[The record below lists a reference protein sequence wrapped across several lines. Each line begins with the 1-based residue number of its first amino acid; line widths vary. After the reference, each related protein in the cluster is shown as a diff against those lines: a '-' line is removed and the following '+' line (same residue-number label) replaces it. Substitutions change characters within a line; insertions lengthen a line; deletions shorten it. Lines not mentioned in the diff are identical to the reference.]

1 MRTALAALMVAAST
15 VGAADT
21 VQLDPQQLIRA
32 GIVVQPVLE
41 RSFGDRVRI
50 VGQVVRSPG
59 STVTV
64 KSIIGGRM
72 ETIEVSPGERV
83 RAGQV
88 LAEMH
93 SHDLLGMQGQL
104 LRTAESLRLA
114 ETRLEAGKELFE
126 VDGISAVDMEL
137 RRQEAFAAQLE
148 FDTLREELIDHGVQ
162 PAELERVLETKEPDP
177 HLRIASPIDGVVL
190 ELIAQQ
196 YEWLQDYAPIM
207 VIGDPRQVE
216 LELQISP
223 DRASSVSAGDAV
235 EFVPVGRP
243 AAMGRG
249 TVITRVPQVDQT
261 TRTVRIRARITDGD
275 PSLYPGVFVEGSVTH
290 GVVRT
295 SPSVPSSA
303 VISVGGAD
311 AVFVRRSSDSFEMRP
326 VDLGVSS
333 DGRYEVLTGVGVGD
347 EIAVEGVFFLKS
359 ALVRG
364 GGEGG
369 D

>member
-1 MRTALAALMVAAST
+1 MILEGVNWLFSARISKLRKLALT

-21 VQLDPQQLIRA
+21 VQLDPQQLSRA

-114 ETRLEAGKELFE
+114 ETRLEAGKGLFE

-137 RRQEAFAAQLE
+137 RRQEAFGYTGRLPEEAAPWKSRKRT
-148 FDTLREELIDHGVQ
+148 F
-162 PAELERVLETKEPDP
+162 A
-177 HLRIASPIDGVVL
+177 
-190 ELIAQQ
+190 LIA
-196 YEWLQDYAPIM
+196 W
-207 VIGDPRQVE
+207 
-216 LELQISP
+216 SP
-223 DRASSVSAGDAV
+223 
-235 EFVPVGRP
+235 
-243 AAMGRG
+243 
-249 TVITRVPQVDQT
+249 
-261 TRTVRIRARITDGD
+261 
-275 PSLYPGVFVEGSVTH
+275 
-290 GVVRT
+290 
-295 SPSVPSSA
+295 
-303 VISVGGAD
+303 
-311 AVFVRRSSDSFEMRP
+311 
-326 VDLGVSS
+326 
-333 DGRYEVLTGVGVGD
+333 
-347 EIAVEGVFFLKS
+347 
-359 ALVRG
+359 
-364 GGEGG
+364 
-369 D
+369 